1 MRVISFFTA
10 KGGTGKSTFNM
21 LLASF
26 LQYEQGK
33 RVIVLDFDA
42 PEYNLTVTRRR
53 EMDAA
58 RRAGREI
65 DEATL
70 YPIESIEVLSIEEL
84 RQLAGNL
91 AGLAERF
98 DYLIMDFK
106 GSFLKTDAVFQM
118 VVEKCLDL
126 VVVPVELDGMSIAS
140 CYSLGNIFH
149 QLDQRMLVFFNRV
162 VGRENPKMYE
172 QFADFFAKGGIP
184 LSDCRI
190 KNTVKMRR
198 DSDAVTGFVRSS
210 ICFPDKEIRAV
221 NPEIVKLFNEVLDYV
236 GKEEETAAG

>member
-1 MRVISFFTA
+1 M
-10 KGGTGKSTFNM
+10 
-21 LLASF
+21 
-26 LQYEQGK
+26 
-33 RVIVLDFDA
+33 LDFDA

-53 EMDAA
+53 ELDAA

-70 YPIESIEVLSIEEL
+70 YPIESIEVLSIDEL

-91 AGLAERF
+91 SGLAGRF

-140 CYSLGNIFH
+140 CYSLG
-149 QLDQRMLVFFNRV
+149 QRMLVFFNRV

-210 ICFPDKEIRAV
+210 ICFPGKEIRAV